1 MRSVP
6 WLDSKWHYP
15 KWMDSEWLRSLLRST
30 TLVVSTGLETSSEHL
45 HVQRPTFC
53 RIASSLSLD
62 SYRKIGICDSEG
74 LFWHGFTVYHDLPS
88 DCMLHAV
95 WVVAFPKPTN
105 TYHFIVFDN
114 SIHTQEHL
122 FIAATLSSWPPKQN
136 AASPDDWPSLA
147 MSILVLIEH
156 TVLTFILL
164 EAQNGLWAPVCRAL
178 NVKTSFSQTVPQFVL
193 EGLNDLGSIPFLWPQ
208 IDIKAINRSK
218 KADFQISWSC
228 CVSRAALV
236 EALSSGQTLHEL
248 LRRRPE
254 IAWLTYLDHSM
265 RLVISCDI
273 CDMNAGS
280 LYQTQSDTII

>member
-30 TLVVSTGLETSSEHL
+30 TLVVSIRLEISSEHL

-208 IDIKAINRSK
+208 K
-218 KADFQISWSC
+218 KQISRFHGVA
-228 CVSRAALV
+228 VSV
-236 EALSSGQTLHEL
+236 ELRWLKRWAPGKRFTSSWGGDQRSH
-248 LRRRPE
+248 
-254 IAWLTYLDHSM
+254 
-265 RLVISCDI
+265 
-273 CDMNAGS
+273 G
-280 LYQTQSDTII
+280 